1 MAAFG
6 GLSCLTFDKNGDVLA
21 EPLTISQDTADQ
33 LESNILLFFT
43 GKEREA
49 SDILI
54 EQDTRSKQGDQD
66 MIDNLNR
73 IKEIGIETRKYL
85 EKGQPNMLGELL
97 HTHWV
102 VKKKRSRKMSDPFLD
117 ECYELARKNGAS
129 GGKLI
134 GAGGG
139 GFFMFY
145 CENNHKLRVI
155 EAMKKCGLR
164 WEQFGFDFD
173 GAKILVNT

>member
-1 MAAFG
+1 
-6 GLSCLTFDKNGDVLA
+6 LK
-21 EPLTISQDTADQ
+21 ISQEVVDQ
-33 LESNILLFFT
+33 LENNILLFFT

-49 SDILI
+49 SDILM
-54 EQDTRSKQGDQD
+54 EQDTRSKQDDPNMIGNLDQ
-66 MIDNLNR
+66 
-73 IKEIGIETRKYL
+73 IKEIGMETRKYL
-85 EKGQPNMLGELL
+85 EKGQPDMLGELL
-97 HTHWV
+97 HTHWEL
-102 VKKKRSRKMSDPFLD
+102 KRKRSQNMTNPFLD

-145 CENNHKLRVI
+145 SENNYRSKII

-164 WEQFGFDFD
+164 WERFRFDFD